1 MEMMLDKNQVWVILL
16 FKFKMGHKAAATTCN
31 INNAFGPG
39 TANDLTVQWWF
50 KKFCKGDDSL
60 EDEERRGQPSEVD
73 HDQLWWCSYSFPR
86 SCWTQLNVDCSTVV
100 WHLKQTG
107 RVKKVDTRVPHELTK
122 NFKNCHFWRVIFS
135 YSVQQQRTISQ
146 SDCDVGRK
154 VNCIWQLAM
163 ASSVVGL
170 RKSSKTLHKARLA
183 LQKKSRSLL
192 GSLLLVWPTTA
203 FWILE
208 KPLHASSMLDESESV
223 SRSVMSD
230 SLQPHG
236 R

>member
-60 EDEERRGQPSEVD
+60 EDEECRGQPSEVD

-86 SCWTQLNVDCSTVV
+86 SCWTQLNVDRSTVV
-100 WHLKQTG
+100 WHLKQIG
-107 RVKKVDTRVPHELTK
+107 RVKKVDMRVPHELTK

-135 YSVQQQRTISQ
+135 YSVQQQRTISR
-146 SDCDVGRK
+146 SDCDMWQK
-154 VNCIWQLAM
+154 VVLHNWWWPAQQLDGEE
-163 ASSVVGL
+163 ASKHFPKPNL
-170 RKSSKTLHKARLA
+170 HPKT
-183 LQKKSRSLL
+183 RSW
-192 GSLLLVWPTTA
+192 SLFGGVLLVCSITA
-203 FWILE
+203 FWILA
-208 KPLHASSMLDESESV
+208 K
-223 SRSVMSD
+223 
-230 SLQPHG
+230 
-236 R
+236 